1 MMKFLLYTNE
11 PYVNDV
17 TFMND
22 SVNISLTCTLR
33 ILNVFLNAF
42 TSWILKKKKK
52 FKKRE
57 QLTNKRKK
65 KTMHHDK

>member
-17 TFMND
+17 TFMNN
-22 SVNISLTCTLR
+22 SVNISLICILR

-42 TSWILKKKKK
+42 ASWILKKKKK
-52 FKKRE
+52 ILKRE
-57 QLTNKRKK
+57 SNLLIKEK